1 MEVYHENRERWVVI
15 TQQFGGQYMEFAIK
29 IYGAPYGFDLY
40 DGTEQELNY
49 FQIFDNGSSESVKM
63 TIHRL
68 NSSQTA
74 YNYLRYGYVTSG
86 GRTGSFFGLSV
97 IFNNVYCANFTKFF
111 QLFDAIYSTILQN
124 GILLETLQGQW
135 QAKYKIRKFT
145 EAENEIGRI
154 KGILAQNIQGV
165 LASDIHPIR
174 FAAASSNDKEFRLSS
189 RSDNNKI
196 SEALSKYSRV
206 SLSPDYNSPD
216 KGDSGVEVGTI
227 PIDILVKLP
236 REKREILALV
246 KDWPSKVSVFQT
258 DFLAAY
264 KSTNK
269 NVKQLTPRYKSIMNG
284 LDSSIQRMD
293 KFLGNVQRWRKIEPT
308 NTLLNE
314 AQTEVT
320 TSREQLDSFFRS
332 LRLYEEML
340 ASDVVTRGPNPGG
353 NGSEKNNDKEFSIAL
368 FIRKHKTK
376 IIAAGV
382 TLLLIVGVSVLFL
395 VQHGGEEP
403 GPSTKPKAPE
413 PPIPTE
419 VNTDSL
425 KEKGTYFYQKK
436 DFVNAYNCFKKAGDS
451 ELMKDCQKAYRNV
464 CLNKAM
470 EHKNETVA
478 LQYFIDKM
486 NEVDYSPSESDK
498 QSISKSFRKS
508 SEQPPT
514 PKIESTP
521 PKGTIQITGEAVISN
536 NTVRPGKPFT
546 LTFNSKDNNSEL
558 EQLEWFIDDKP
569 EGKGKSIP
577 RTEDNKVT
585 RTVKVKFKGK
595 QIASANYTVKR

>member
-1 MEVYHENRERWVVI
+1 
-15 TQQFGGQYMEFAIK
+15 MEFAIK

-246 KDWPSKVSVFQT
+246 KDWPSKVSAFQT
-258 DFLAAY
+258 DFLAY
-264 KSTNK
+264 KSTDK

-403 GPSTKPKAPE
+403 GPSTKPEDPE
-413 PPIPTE
+413 PPSSIE
-419 VNTDSL
+419 FKNGTDSL
-425 KEKGTYFYQKK
+425 IGIGTVYYQEK
-436 DFVNAYNCFKKAGDS
+436 DFINAYNCFKKAGNS
-451 ELMKDCQKAYRNV
+451 ELMKDCQAEYRKV
-464 CLNKAM
+464 CLNEAK
-470 EHKNETVA
+470 EQPNETVA
-478 LQYFIDKM
+478 LQYFIKKM

-498 QSISKSFRKS
+498 QSISKYFRKA

-514 PKIESTP
+514 PKNESTLP
-521 PKGTIQITGEAVISN
+521 QGTIQLTGDAVISKD
-536 NTVRPGKPFT
+536 TVLAQKQFT
-546 LTFNSKDNNSEL
+546 LTFTFKSKDNNSKL
-558 EQLEWFIDDKP
+558 KQLEWFI
-569 EGKGKSIP
+569 EGKPAGTGESIP
-577 RTEDNKVT
+577 RTETQSGSRDVV
-585 RTVKVKFKGK
+585 VKHNGQ
-595 QIASANYTVKR
+595 QIASIKYKVKR